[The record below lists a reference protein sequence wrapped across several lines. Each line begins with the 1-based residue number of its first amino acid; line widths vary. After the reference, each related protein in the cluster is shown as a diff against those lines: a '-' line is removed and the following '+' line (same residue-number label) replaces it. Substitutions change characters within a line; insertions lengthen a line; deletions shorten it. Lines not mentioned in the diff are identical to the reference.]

1 MEFKRVWDR
10 LAVIS
15 LLSYFVFDG
24 LCGGW
29 VVSFKL
35 HGQGETPGR
44 ARSAACY
51 VLHSRE
57 VKGRLEAT

>member
-15 LLSYFVFDG
+15 LLLYFVFGG

-44 ARSAACY
+44 PEA
-51 VLHSRE
+51 LHVMCCIR
-57 VKGRLEAT
+57 GR